1 MIIVRVFKGK
11 ATSEKKSLLH
21 INCICE
27 YQNSFKLKEDNYWV
41 KNRSFVTMKYAA
53 QVFLNLY
60 PETMFK
66 DLKRYRPY
74 IPHQNVGNPR
84 YCTPCP
90 GGRGGG
96 EVHPISQK
104 LIISKYSHATPHFKG
119 NFMLNH
125 NQVIKGFKSQVQVK
139 KIRVFFYNF
148 YCFKP

>member
-66 DLKRYRPY
+66 DTDPISLTKMWGTQD
-74 IPHQNVGNPR
+74 IALHAL
-84 YCTPCP
+84 
-90 GGRGGG
+90 GGRGGEG
-96 EVHPISQK
+96 GGGTPH
-104 LIISKYSHATPHFKG
+104 ISKIDH
-119 NFMLNH
+119 L
-125 NQVIKGFKSQVQVK
+125 QI
-139 KIRVFFYNF
+139 
-148 YCFKP
+148 